1 MYNEIDHDRRR
12 LVGAAAMT
20 FVASQFAF
28 SGAAEAQPSKAKAG
42 KPRCRSS
49 RGRTHHLRR

>member
-28 SGAAEAQPSKAKAG
+28 SRTFDTHNA
-42 KPRCRSS
+42 RSS
-49 RGRTHHLRR
+49 E

>member
-28 SGAAEAQPSKAKAG
+28 SDTAEAQLSRQSRPISG
-42 KPRCRSS
+42 RSS
-49 RGRTHHLRR
+49 RARTHHSRR

>member
-28 SGAAEAQPSKAKAG
+28 GGAAEAQH
-42 KPRCRSS
+42 PRQGRRTSVRSS
-49 RGRTHHLRR
+49 RGRTHHSRR

>member
-1 MYNEIDHDRRR
+1 MYNEIDRDRRR

-28 SGAAEAQPSKAKAG
+28 SGAAEAQLSKARPASLG
-42 KPRCRSS
+42 ANKPGTNASVHR
-49 RGRTHHLRR
+49 